1 MVKNYTIKDH
11 LVSEA
16 DFRELSGKAS
26 LNENDG
32 MIYILPEFTDGK
44 DIINEFAFDL
54 NRFAKSED
62 IPCTMVYDKDNFE
75 YLASRDFD
83 ILLPFIISLSASA
96 CYDLM
101 KYFVK
106 KYFSDKK
113 KVNVRMIIKKKKDTS
128 YRKIQISGDA
138 EGVICALDILKEEEK
153 EI

>member
-1 MVKNYTIKDH
+1 MIKLTYSRLVGGIGNMVKNYTIKDH

-32 MIYILPEFTDGK
+32 IPEFTDGK

-75 YLASRDFD
+75 
-83 ILLPFIISLSASA
+83 
-96 CYDLM
+96 
-101 KYFVK
+101 
-106 KYFSDKK
+106 
-113 KVNVRMIIKKKKDTS
+113 
-128 YRKIQISGDA
+128 
-138 EGVICALDILKEEEK
+138 
-153 EI
+153 

>member
-1 MVKNYTIKDH
+1 MIKLTYSRLVGGIGNMVKNYTIKDH

-54 NRFAKSED
+54 N

-75 YLASRDFD
+75 
-83 ILLPFIISLSASA
+83 
-96 CYDLM
+96 
-101 KYFVK
+101 
-106 KYFSDKK
+106 
-113 KVNVRMIIKKKKDTS
+113 
-128 YRKIQISGDA
+128 
-138 EGVICALDILKEEEK
+138 
-153 EI
+153 